1 LVAAVAISR
10 SPKVV
15 PAFRHSVLPAAALA
29 RSELAADAVV
39 AVTVQVTFGS
49 AAMPTIA
56 PDGGGSLA
64 VVVVA
69 VVDVDAVEDED
80 EVVAVLEVGVDFVV
94 DVGVDETVT
103 VFVCVDPGVVTVLV
117 GTVYVCVTQCD
128 AVWLA
133 PAIVGVRPPIPL
145 TLIVRAGVVAV
156 AVAHATFVPVVA
168 PAAAHAIPTP
178 RPAATIAAAKAT
190 QNFRMKVSPLSLEGC
205 VPGTRTRA
213 VRT

>member
-1 LVAAVAISR
+1 
-10 SPKVV
+10 
-15 PAFRHSVLPAAALA
+15 
-29 RSELAADAVV
+29 
-39 AVTVQVTFGS
+39 
-49 AAMPTIA
+49 
-56 PDGGGSLA
+56 
-64 VVVVA
+64 VVVLD
-69 VVDVDAVEDED
+69 VVDVDALVVELA
-80 EVVAVLEVGVDFVV
+80 VVEVLEVGVDVLEGGA
-94 DVGVDETVT
+94 DVTVT

-156 AVAHATFVPVVA
+156 AVAQATLVPVVA
-168 PAAAHAIPTP
+168 PAAAQAIPTP

-190 QNFRMKVSPLSLEGC
+190 QNFRMKVSPLSFRGC
-205 VPGTRTRA
+205 VPSTSVRA